1 MVRGREEVSERER
14 ESKKGKIRERY
25 LHYHNP
31 IQDHKRLSKKV
42 NNTPNETQIY
52 SRLNTYL
59 LVKNE
64 WKWKAREG
72 TITMKTT
79 NGEKSQQN
87 KKNWLQPIDYI
98 YMQDKRDRATRS
110 YIIKRH
116 MVSVGVGRW
125 RLRGGWL
132 LFLFPPP
139 PSRSAFNALHSK

>member
-1 MVRGREEVSERER
+1 MVRGREEVSER

-87 KKNWLQPIDYI
+87 KKKLTTTYRLYI
-98 YMQDKRDRATRS
+98 YARQTWSGHSELHHKETHGKCGCGAVKAERRLAT
-110 YIIKRH
+110 
-116 MVSVGVGRW
+116 
-125 RLRGGWL
+125 
-132 LFLFPPP
+132 FPFPPP